1 MVNLTSQILF
11 HARRNPDR
19 LAMVYEDQR
28 ISYAELADRALRLA
42 GLLKERGVQPRQ
54 VVAAVM
60 KNSAAF
66 MELAFAVSHVGAVF
80 LPVNFRLARQEIE
93 FILDNADAVLLFA
106 DEEFA
111 QAADGLKPTV
121 LLDAEA
127 QRDSRRLSGAAEK
140 PAAAHCLPG
149 DLFRLM
155 YTSGTTDR
163 PKGVMHTYENFYW
176 KSWDHIADLPITADD
191 RLLVVGP
198 LYHVGAFDCGG
209 VAVFLVGGMMVIH
222 RNFDPEQAL
231 AAIERERITCSW
243 MAPVMMGSILACEQR
258 DRYDVSSFR
267 WCIGGGEKTPEN
279 RVRLFS
285 GLFRNGRY
293 IDAYGLTETCGGDTF
308 MEAGRELEKIGSTG
322 RVVGHAELR
331 ICDELGMEVPP
342 GVEGEIC
349 LRGPKVTRGYWKEEE
364 KTRSSFFGEWFRTGD
379 IGRVDQDGFLY
390 LTDRLKD
397 MIITGGENVASSEVE
412 RVIFMLPQV
421 AEVAVV
427 GCPDQR
433 WGERPV
439 AVLALAAGQ
448 SLDLETLSRHCR
460 QHLAGFKV
468 PKQLVIV
475 PALPRNPSG
484 KVLKRLLRQEL
495 SQRDGESAQSN

>member
-1 MVNLTSQILF
+1 MVNLTSHILF
-11 HARRNPDR
+11 HARRSPER

-28 ISYAELADRALRLA
+28 VSYAGLADRMLRMA
-42 GLLKERGVQPRQ
+42 GLLKERGVQPGQ

-80 LPVNFRLARQEIE
+80 LPVNFRLAREEIGY
-93 FILDNADAVLLFA
+93 ILDNADTVLLFA

-111 QAADGLKPTV
+111 QTVGGLKPTV
-121 LLDAEA
+121 LLDAAA
-127 QRDSRRLSGAAEK
+127 QHDSRRLSGEPEK
-140 PAAAHCLPG
+140 PAAAHCRPG
-149 DLFRLM
+149 ELFRLM

-176 KSWDHIADLPITADD
+176 KCWDHIADLPITADD

-209 VAVFLVGGMMVIH
+209 VAIFIVGGMIVIQ
-222 RNFDPEQAL
+222 RNFDAEQAL
-231 AAIERERITCSW
+231 AAIERERISCSW

-258 DRYDVSSFR
+258 ERYDVSSFR

-308 MEAGRELEKIGSTG
+308 MEPGRELEKIGSTG
-322 RVVGHAELR
+322 RAVAHVELR
-331 ICDELGMEVPP
+331 ICDEQGAEVPP

-349 LRGPKVTRGYWKEEE
+349 LRGPKVTKGYWKEEE
-364 KTRSSFFGEWFRTGD
+364 KTRNSFFGDWFRTGD
-379 IGRVDQDGFLY
+379 IGHVDQDGFLY
-390 LTDRLKD
+390 LTDRIKD

-421 AEVAVV
+421 ADVAVV
-427 GCPDQR
+427 GYPDER

-439 AVLALAAGQ
+439 AVVALARGHI
-448 SLDLETLSRHCR
+448 LDMETLSQHCR
-460 QHLAGFKV
+460 QHLAGFKL
-468 PKQLVIV
+468 PKELVIV

-484 KVLKRLLRQEL
+484 KVLKRVLRQDL
-495 SQRDGESAQSN
+495 AQRTE

>member
-1 MVNLTSQILF
+1 
-11 HARRNPDR
+11 
-19 LAMVYEDQR
+19 
-28 ISYAELADRALRLA
+28 
-42 GLLKERGVQPRQ
+42 
-54 VVAAVM
+54 
-60 KNSAAF
+60 AF

-80 LPVNFRLARQEIE
+80 LPVNFRLARQEIQY
-93 FILDNADAVLLFA
+93 ILENADTVLLFA

-111 QAADGLKPTV
+111 QTVGGLRPAVLVDAA
-121 LLDAEA
+121 A
-127 QRDSRRLSGAAEK
+127 QRDSRSISTASEK
-140 PAAAHCLPG
+140 PEAAHCLPG

-176 KSWDHIADLPITADD
+176 KCWDHIADLPITADD

-209 VAVFLVGGMMVIH
+209 VAVFLVGGMMVIQ
-222 RNFDPEQAL
+222 RNFDPLQAL
-231 AAIERERITCSW
+231 AAIESERISCSW
-243 MAPVMMGSILACEQR
+243 MAPVMMGSILGCEQR
-258 DRYDVSSFR
+258 EQYDVSSFR
-267 WCIGGGEKTPEN
+267 WCIGGGEKTPEH

-308 MEAGRELEKIGSTG
+308 MEPGRELEKIGSTG
-322 RVVGHAELR
+322 RVVAHAEMK
-331 ICDELGMEVPP
+331 ICDEQGAEVPA

-364 KTRSSFFGEWFRTGD
+364 KTRNSFFGDWFRTGD
-379 IGRVDQDGFLY
+379 IGHVDQEGFLY
-390 LTDRLKD
+390 LTDRIKD
-397 MIITGGENVASSEVE
+397 MIISGGENVASSEVE

-427 GCPDQR
+427 GCPDER

-439 AVLALAAGQ
+439 AVVALAGGGA
-448 SLDLETLSRHCR
+448 LDLETLALHCR

-468 PKQLVIV
+468 PKELVIV

-484 KVLKRLLRQEL
+484 KVLKRLLRDEL
-495 SQRDGESAQSN
+495 AQRAPAQPR